1 MRPFVW
7 ILLAAGLTT
16 AFLASP
22 AYAIRF
28 TGADFQLQTVKRN
41 DQTAISGL
49 AFRGRMESIDLPV
62 GLMFL
67 PTIERWRDKN
77 TIGFVGIES
86 SQRDLA
92 LGMDAAYQIQLGA
105 WSPYLGLG
113 LTSHFIQSEASAPQ
127 LGLPRAEDSLTKIGP
142 NFLLGVDMPGA
153 SGVRSYMEAK
163 FQYISDYEQLKLNWG
178 ISVAF

>member
-7 ILLAAGLTT
+7 TLVAAGLCT

-22 AYAIRF
+22 AHALHF
-28 TGADFQLQTVKRN
+28 TAGDFQLQTVKRN

-49 AFRGRMESIDLPV
+49 ALRGRMESEDLPV
-62 GLMFL
+62 GLIFM

-77 TIGFVGIES
+77 SLGFVGLES

-92 LGMDAAYQIQLGA
+92 LGMDAAYQIELGG

-113 LTSHFIQSEASAPQ
+113 LTSHFLYSEASAPE
-127 LGLPRAEDSLTKIGP
+127 LGIEKAEDSLTKIGP

-153 SGVRSYMEAK
+153 GGVRSYMELK

-178 ISVAF
+178 VTVGF